1 MSKRV
6 KSVIPEFQ
14 SLDDILAD
22 AIAHEKESYD
32 YYMEASKRTQD
43 SELRRFLVH
52 LAEIELTHRDQL
64 QEQLEILNSNN
75 EMVNDL
81 LYAFG
86 EPPLSTKPQS

>member
-6 KSVIPEFQ
+6 KSIIPEFQ
-14 SLDDILAD
+14 SLDEILAV

-32 YYMEASKRTQD
+32 YYMEASKRTED
-43 SELRRFLVH
+43 PELRRFLVH

-64 QEQLEILNSNN
+64 QEKLEILNSNN

-86 EPPLSTKPQS
+86 EPPISS

>member
-1 MSKRV
+1 MSKRS
-6 KSVIPEFQ
+6 KSVIPEYQ
-14 SLDDILAD
+14 SLEDILAV
-22 AIAHEKESYD
+22 AIGHEKESYD
-32 YYMEASKRTQD
+32 FYMEASKRTED

-64 QEQLEILNSNN
+64 QEKLEILNSNN

-86 EPPLSTKPQS
+86 ELPISS